1 MHPQEGCLGE
11 AHSCPPFPSISAPSP
26 QERIRISLSH
36 TSWIRHLLQL
46 NKILQNVAAEN
57 NTHFL
62 SPSIGASRFG
72 GGSAGL
78 GSGSA
83 SPGRLWAS
91 HQPRPRS
98 SQGLTRAGRPGSK
111 NAPHTAVARR
121 PRLLPGYW
129 QDARVP
135 WPVQLRTGLK
145 GSCLPQSEGSRGESE
160 RRHSAFMPH
169 LEGDTLIL
177 LPHSVY

>member
-11 AHSCPPFPSISAPSP
+11 AHSCPPFPSISVSSAL
-26 QERIRISLSH
+26 ERIRISLSH
-36 TSWIRHLLQL
+36 TCWIRHLLQL
-46 NKILQNVAAEN
+46 NKRLQNVAAEN

-62 SPSIGASRFG
+62 SHSIGASGSG
-72 GGSAGL
+72 GGLAGL

-98 SQGLTRAGRPGSK
+98 SEGLTGAGRPSSK
-111 NAPHTAVARR
+111 MAPHTAVARR
-121 PRLLPGYW
+121 PRLLSGYW

-135 WPVQLRTGLK
+135 WPVQLHTGLK

-160 RRHSAFMPH
+160 RSHSAFY
-169 LEGDTLIL
+169 D
-177 LPHSVY
+177 SSCR